1 MFYFIFLSQ
10 EDINPRRC
18 LWESR
23 EGEHAGKQGA
33 GTWALQ
39 GRREA
44 AGSGEG
50 HVCFSVSK
58 HWLADV
64 IADGGGQER
73 RTGARCEVVSPAHL
87 EEELGVNGRPPPG
100 HILGEAVCLFEVGV
114 SRVGSAPLRR
124 RRTVDPSVKWII
136 RSALSDLTDGALRIS
151 TILLCE
157 CACV

>member
-10 EDINPRRC
+10 EDNNPRRC

-23 EGEHAGKQGA
+23 GGEHAGKQGA

-87 EEELGVNGRPPPG
+87 EEELGVNGRPPPF
-100 HILGEAVCLFEVGV
+100 LEKQFLFFFEVGV

-124 RRTVDPSVKWII
+124 RRTVGPSVKWII